1 MAIPDHT
8 RRPHRN
14 LPVEAFHGLQS
25 RRNGLDTLLGRPVS
39 TGLAMSK
46 VTLGPAHSPA
56 HCENPSQMPALADT
70 MAGSI
75 QDRGVAQPGS
85 ASALGAEGRRFESC
99 LPDHF
104 ISKTQGISLLVCAD
118 GLYGQTTTIHTT
130 STDARHKA
138 IPHVQD
144 PPCHPRPGLIHFSA
158 PRRFPR
164 YYLLA
169 RSGPPF
175 ALPIPRQRRCRVSAR
190 QRPFSHI
197 NRTDRIGSLLSLCV
211 VPPNGR
217 RSELSG
223 REKLSGGLN

>member
-1 MAIPDHT
+1 MAIPDRT

-14 LPVEAFHGLQS
+14 LRVEAFHGLQS

-39 TGLAMSK
+39 TGLAMST
-46 VTLGPAHSPA
+46 VTLGQPTHRHIAKIRPYCPPARTPWPGRSRIGEWRSLVA
-56 HCENPSQMPALADT
+56 RLLWEQRV
-70 MAGSI
+70 AGSNP
-75 QDRGVAQPGS
+75 VSPTTLS
-85 ASALGAEGRRFESC
+85 LKPWE
-99 LPDHF
+99 
-104 ISKTQGISLLVCAD
+104 ISLLVWAD
-118 GLYGQTTTIHTT
+118 GFFDHTTTTHPT
-130 STDARHKA
+130 STYARHKA

-144 PPCHPRPGLIHFSA
+144 PPYHPCPRPIHFSA

-190 QRPFSHI
+190 QRPLSHI

-217 RSELSG
+217 RSELRG